1 MAAAAADEEY
11 SVDVD
16 PVRPAAEDR
25 VDPPRLS
32 ASAKFAELFA
42 LFDHDKDGFLKGDE
56 LRHFAV
62 ALPGALPNVHEI
74 EKVPHGL
81 LSQLANKLSTRES
94 FQQVLLADQIDDE
107 MIESMEN
114 YAMALYGGTL
124 SAARLADKHRAIK
137 ERADKARKVV
147 QEAIEKLQSGATSIV
162 LNGENIG
169 DAGVALLATALPQSK
184 LEWLQLNSN
193 GIGDAGVEALAE
205 VLPQCRAIQSVS
217 LQSNEI
223 GDAGAAALAQAIPE
237 CKKLKW
243 LILTSNQIGDAG
255 AVALADARCGSVQ
268 ELFLSSNQ
276 IGDVGALAL
285 LNALNESALV
295 TLNVPSN
302 RIGESVKS
310 EMAEISDDEGLFFQ
324 GDKSPQKP
332 FLNRNG
338 KTINIFT

>member
-1 MAAAAADEEY
+1 MA
-11 SVDVD
+11 
-16 PVRPAAEDR
+16 
-25 VDPPRLS
+25 
-32 ASAKFAELFA
+32 K
-42 LFDHDKDGFLKGDE
+42 
-56 LRHFAV
+56 
-62 ALPGALPNVHEI
+62 
-74 EKVPHGL
+74 
-81 LSQLANKLSTRES
+81 
-94 FQQVLLADQIDDE
+94 
-107 MIESMEN
+107 
-114 YAMALYGGTL
+114 
-124 SAARLADKHRAIK
+124 
-137 ERADKARKVV
+137 
-147 QEAIEKLQSGATSIV
+147 
-162 LNGENIG
+162 
-169 DAGVALLATALPQSK
+169 
-184 LEWLQLNSN
+184 
-193 GIGDAGVEALAE
+193 

-223 GDAGAAALAQAIPE
+223 GDAGAAALAQVIPE
-237 CKKLKW
+237 CKNLKW
-243 LILTSNQIGDAG
+243 LILTSNEIRDAG